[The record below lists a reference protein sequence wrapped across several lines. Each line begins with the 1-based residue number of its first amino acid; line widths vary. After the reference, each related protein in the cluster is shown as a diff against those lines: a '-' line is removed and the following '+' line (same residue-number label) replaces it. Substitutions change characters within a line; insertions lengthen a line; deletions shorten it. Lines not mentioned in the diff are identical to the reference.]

1 MGSFFFQ
8 GNGPFERA
16 IQREPTVTAEGEDV
30 VVTFPELIAG
40 PPSPFFRSE
49 YHSRYSR
56 LNL

>member
-30 VVTFPELIAG
+30 VVTFPVLIAG
-40 PPSPFFRSE
+40 PHNRFSAPSTA
-49 YHSRYSR
+49 
-56 LNL
+56 LDTAG